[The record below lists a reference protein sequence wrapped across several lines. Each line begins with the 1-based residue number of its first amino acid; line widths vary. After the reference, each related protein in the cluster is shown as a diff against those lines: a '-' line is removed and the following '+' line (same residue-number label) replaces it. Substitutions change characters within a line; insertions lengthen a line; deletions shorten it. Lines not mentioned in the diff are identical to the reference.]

1 MRAPAPASESGLYG
15 LGSQR
20 ASFFC
25 RCAIPLPEKVG
36 LGGRLAAIATTHLLC
51 GRYHAP
57 MWRSQLHPDLLS
69 LEVCAER
76 AGAALACEYAN
87 STEFDAA
94 LIAARRAA
102 GVYGPKRHRRR
113 MLVTA
118 AGIAAGL
125 VVVAFL
131 FV

>member
-1 MRAPAPASESGLYG
+1 M
-15 LGSQR
+15 
-20 ASFFC
+20 
-25 RCAIPLPEKVG
+25 
-36 LGGRLAAIATTHLLC
+36 
-51 GRYHAP
+51 
-57 MWRSQLHPDLLS
+57 
-69 LEVCAER
+69 
-76 AGAALACEYAN
+76 ACEYAN

-94 LIAARRAA
+94 LIS

-113 MLVTA
+113 MLVTV